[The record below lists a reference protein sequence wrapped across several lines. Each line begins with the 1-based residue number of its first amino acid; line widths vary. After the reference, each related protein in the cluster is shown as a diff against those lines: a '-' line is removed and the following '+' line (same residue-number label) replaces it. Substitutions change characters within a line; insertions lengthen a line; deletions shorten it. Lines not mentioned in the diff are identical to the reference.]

1 MTPLYL
7 QYKQTEIANFIKVEG
22 RANVRIGITDTI
34 VHVERRK
41 TTLTTIVGS
50 ATTVADAKTGTRN
63 HSLVKLTGCKGTKKN
78 RYERMS
84 KNEILKKN
92 RPPFG
97 R

>member
-1 MTPLYL
+1 MCHHLLAILLSVCSAMRQGLTPLYL

-63 HSLVKLTGCKGTKKN
+63 HSLVKNRVQRYKKK
-78 RYERMS
+78 S
-84 KNEILKKN
+84 V
-92 RPPFG
+92 
-97 R
+97 

>member
-1 MTPLYL
+1 MRQGLTPLYL

-34 VHVERRK
+34 VHVERRE

-63 HSLVKLTGCKGTKKN
+63 HSLVL
-78 RYERMS
+78 
-84 KNEILKKN
+84 
-92 RPPFG
+92 
-97 R
+97 